1 MPENSMKII
10 QKWEDMAMYL
20 YEAVRSYPKNE
31 KFVLA
36 AKTTDVLVDIG
47 TDFVQANSI
56 SNRAEKR
63 RLIEHADRGL
73 VKLQVLVRMGMLRT
87 YLPMKKYE
95 IFSGQVLEIGKMVGG
110 WLKSVNNV

>member
-1 MPENSMKII
+1 VAENDMKIL

-36 AKTTDVLVDIG
+36 AKTTDVLVEIG
-47 TDFVQANSI
+47 ADFMQANSI
-56 SNRAEKR
+56 SNRSEKR

-73 VKLQVLVRMGMLRT
+73 VKLKLLVRMGMLRA
-87 YLPMKKYE
+87 YLPMKKYQY
-95 IFSGQVLEIGKMVGG
+95 FSGQVTEVGKMVGG
-110 WLKSVNNV
+110 WLKSVNGN